1 MVNLNTINI
10 QDENVTRSSADSED
24 TVQLPLSR
32 VVIIP
37 DESQAVKTSKV
48 QKKENIAV
56 QAPVKSSHTLK
67 QQKRKLSSRCV
78 LQPRSKRLKRQRE
91 MTEAVWTEPLF
102 ISEQLEVGRDAAE
115 DASAVESGELDSA
128 PSSIACSSVVTCTSS
143 VSEGGQS
150 EIALLHE
157 YQKEVPQ
164 QKSVVSTALPSQLI
178 TVVRSHSDST
188 DVLTVPA
195 TSGQTLLQRDVICHD
210 VTTGSATHDCLS
222 DSTTSIVKS
231 PPAVR
236 HTPLTHLC
244 GSTST
249 SSTSTAVQPVRV
261 TSSASS
267 PSGGTRSTS
276 TSSTSTAVQSV
287 RVTSSASSPSSGTR
301 SRSTSSTSTAVQ
313 PVRVTSSASSPSG
326 GTRST
331 STSST
336 STAVQPVRVTSS
348 ASSPSGG
355 TRSTSTSSTST
366 SSSGTRSYSS
376 STSETTFSFP
386 VRTNT
391 VPSHEM
397 ISTTSAQVRPASNVN
412 KMQTATDGQIL
423 SSRPVNS
430 IQQQQQQSC
439 VDVPSAVFCVPS
451 QSQSLSLQS
460 PPQSQSMVYSG
471 LPPTRKSASCAD
483 VQSQTTRPR
492 VHYRLV
498 RGKQLMPRSSV
509 SQLSSKHVTAH
520 SIRQPRS
527 SASVSTVERCSASA
541 GAVQQQ
547 ALLPVTGATLSRCA
561 ARAIPSRP
569 GVRLHQ
575 PVRIRVSATELGNTA
590 DPAAMMNHVRG
601 ILSRTNTLPSDA
613 QIHIRYMSP
622 PTTTSHTQTAQSSS
636 TQQTTTSEQ
645 VNTKVSQLDG
655 TADSDDETTDV
666 AQTENTRPT
675 STGEVGIDSI
685 HTGRSRRRSKAAAAD
700 EAQPTSDSHV
710 R

>member
-37 DESQAVKTSKV
+37 DEPQAVKTSKV

-301 SRSTSSTSTAVQ
+301 SR
-313 PVRVTSSASSPSG
+313 
-326 GTRST
+326 

>member
-37 DESQAVKTSKV
+37 DEPQAVKTSKV

-244 GSTST
+244 GST
-249 SSTSTAVQPVRV
+249 
-261 TSSASS
+261 
-267 PSGGTRSTS
+267 
-276 TSSTSTAVQSV
+276 
-287 RVTSSASSPSSGTR
+287 
-301 SRSTSSTSTAVQ
+301 STSSTSTAVQ